1 MATFVALSG
10 PDSNGQR
17 VIVHYLVSRYGFE
30 SLPYH
35 AIRPGYNVHES
46 SRVVVPHVATEPEF
60 RGIHLLNGINV
71 RVVQSLDR
79 TRAEANEETLPDAL
93 DNYARNTPD
102 VLLVNDS
109 DTQHLL
115 YEFRRLVLSRFEA
128 LLPLIRQDIAQNGM

>member
-1 MATFVALSG
+1 MAMATVVALSG
-10 PDSNGQR
+10 PDMDGQR
-17 VIVHYLVSRYGFE
+17 IIVDYLVSRYAFD
-30 SLPYH
+30 SLPYDS
-35 AIRPGYNVHES
+35 IRLGYTVREG
-46 SRVVVPHVATEPEF
+46 SRVVVPHVATELEF

-71 RVVQSLDR
+71 RVVPSLDR
-79 TRAEANEETLPDAL
+79 TQTETSPDSL

-102 VLLVNDS
+102 VLLVHDS

>member
-1 MATFVALSG
+1 MATLVALSG

-17 VIVHYLVSRYGFE
+17 LIVNYLVSRYAFE
-30 SLPYH
+30 SLPYDS
-35 AIRPGYNVHES
+35 IQLGDNVREG
-46 SRVVVPHVATEPEF
+46 SRVVIPHVTTELEF

-71 RVVQSLDR
+71 RVVRSLDR
-79 TRAEANEETLPDAL
+79 TKAEAAGETPPDAL

-128 LLPLIRQDIAQNGM
+128 LLPSIRQDIAQNGM